1 MFFTI
6 LFTTSFPSLTHQHKR
21 TFCPN
26 FHSFPPE
33 AEALCI
39 NQLFFPPQNETQQY
53 YYSSSSQGEGEAK
66 FQNVSQFSPLL
77 MGERNAPT
85 NQHTLTTFGLQR
97 GAVVEIIS
105 FFPPTNRS
113 KGDSFPAHTTISL
126 LLEI

>member
-39 NQLFFPPQNETQQY
+39 NQLFFPPQNKTQQY
-53 YYSSSSQGEGEAK
+53 YYSSSSQEGEVEIPEC
-66 FQNVSQFSPLL
+66 FTIFTSPV
-77 MGERNAPT
+77 GCTKCT
-85 NQHTLTTFGLQR
+85 NKPTLTHNFW
-97 GAVVEIIS
+97 AA
-105 FFPPTNRS
+105 
-113 KGDSFPAHTTISL
+113 KGSSCGNYILFSTHQPQQG
-126 LLEI
+126 